1 MFLTKKKKKRMLDY
15 WLDRKHYAAQFSGLT
30 LIYISDKEHVV
41 FLSFWWTYNFS
52 CQITQSQGDMRLEIY
67 PYLEYRRFLPSQ
79 FFLQQTTKTLVSLL
93 SFKVDLMLKNIIG
106 NGKILFQNMQVL
118 LIIQMRCNLS
128 TCTLL
133 RNSP

>member
-1 MFLTKKKKKRMLDY
+1 M
-15 WLDRKHYAAQFSGLT
+15 
-30 LIYISDKEHVV
+30 
-41 FLSFWWTYNFS
+41 FLSFPWTYNFS
-52 CQITQSQGDMRLEIY
+52 CQIKRSQGDMRLEIY

-128 TCTLL
+128 ICTLL
-133 RNSP
+133 RNNVSTINFFSLLINYHSFLLNIQHPLNNR